1 MKSNQKY
8 QNVSN
13 ELDDIFKENLKKI
26 LLARGYTQGRFV
38 EEMNRE
44 KISLGRTSLNKILN
58 GSQRVSAAFLLTCS

>member
-58 GSQRVSAAFLLTCS
+58 GSQRV

>member
-38 EEMNRE
+38 EEMNR
-44 KISLGRTSLNKILN
+44 
-58 GSQRVSAAFLLTCS
+58 